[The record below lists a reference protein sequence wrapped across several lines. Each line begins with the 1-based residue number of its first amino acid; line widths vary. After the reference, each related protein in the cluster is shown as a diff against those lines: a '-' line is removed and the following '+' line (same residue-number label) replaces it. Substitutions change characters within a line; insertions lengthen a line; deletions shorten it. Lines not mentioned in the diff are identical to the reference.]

1 MSLGASIGCH
11 STSGSSGTL
20 ASCQPIGMSDDDS
33 FENRLRAM
41 ADQIFQS
48 LSDSD
53 IDDVARRFG
62 VDADRARGIAS
73 DIERWVG
80 DRMSDQAP
88 RTRTPPN
95 FQGDAPHPTSTATFG
110 AGPHPLDLPTEEQGI
125 ALSAL
130 DSGRFTVRPGSSVLA
145 AAGADPSLSA
155 GGSAD
160 LPNELRARDWITA
173 DGTVTL
179 VGRQALLRWC
189 RTADGSAEAQ

>member
-1 MSLGASIGCH
+1 
-11 STSGSSGTL
+11 
-20 ASCQPIGMSDDDS
+20 MSDDDS
-33 FENRLRAM
+33 FENRLRAI
-41 ADQIFQS
+41 ADQFVRS
-48 LSDSD
+48 LSDND
-53 IDDVARRFG
+53 IDDVAQRFG

-80 DRMSDQAP
+80 GRLFDQAP
-88 RTRTPPN
+88 GTGDQPNSQGSTRH
-95 FQGDAPHPTSTATFG
+95 AASTTAFG
-110 AGPHPLDLPTEEQGI
+110 AGPHPLDLPTPEQGI

-145 AAGADPSLSA
+145 AAGADPGLSV

-189 RTADGSAEAQ
+189 RAGDSSAEAKQSQSRDT

>member
-1 MSLGASIGCH
+1 
-11 STSGSSGTL
+11 
-20 ASCQPIGMSDDDS
+20 MSDEDS

-41 ADQIFQS
+41 ADQIVRS

-53 IDDVARRFG
+53 IDDVAQRLG
-62 VDADRARGIAS
+62 VDADRARGIAN
-73 DIERWVG
+73 DVERWLG
-80 DRMSDQAP
+80 DRLFDQAP
-88 RTRTPPN
+88 RTGNQRDS
-95 FQGDAPHPTSTATFG
+95 QGTARHATSTTAFG
-110 AGPHPLDLPTEEQGI
+110 SGPHPLDLPTPEQGI

-145 AAGADPSLSA
+145 ATGADPGLSV
-155 GGSAD
+155 GGVAD

-189 RTADGSAEAQ
+189 RTADGSAEAERSQPRDT